1 MSLLALHLNLWS
13 DCVPCLQTWTNSKK
27 LNDHVLWVA
36 VIESHFFRGLGH
48 FHYGEVVVRAR
59 GLCEMEILTY
69 PTHVGGVVFLSDRDH
84 GEVILNAHV
93 GGGELREV
101 VTALMVVLQTQNAD
115 SLLGRANETFWIAK
129 ETESADEAEETEKVT
144 CGVECLFHVAGFGS
158 YGHVLHDSLLVD
170 P

>member
-1 MSLLALHLNLWS
+1 MLHLNLGS

-27 LNDHVLWVA
+27 LSDHVLWVA
-36 VIESHFFRGLGH
+36 VIESHFFHDLDH
-48 FHYGEVVVRAR
+48 FHYGEVVLRAC
-59 GLCEMEILTY
+59 GLCEVEILTY

-84 GEVILNAHV
+84 GEEVILNAHV
-93 GGGELREV
+93 SGGELREV
-101 VTALMVVLQTQNAD
+101 VTALTVVLQSQNAD

-144 CGVECLFHVAGFGS
+144 CDVECLFHVADFGS
-158 YGHVLHDSLLVD
+158 SGHVLHDSLLVD